1 MAARRRRQ
9 YGTGSVTRRADG
21 RWLGRIDAGFTPEG
35 RRRVR
40 SVVRA
45 TEADAKRALSALA
58 RDIESGDVSISPQT
72 TVKSWCEEWLPRQR
86 ERVRPA
92 AWNADRSAVRQWII
106 PTIGR
111 RRLTDLTPADLRQ
124 LDATV
129 LDAGRARSTALR
141 VHATLMGALKAASLE
156 GHAVPAR
163 IFQVPPPAQAASDR
177 EGPTVEQ
184 AVKLLKAAEAD
195 PRRSRWVAALLQGM
209 RQGECI
215 GLTWELVDLER
226 GLIDVS
232 WQLQA
237 LPYAH
242 GCGDTPCGRKRGVD
256 CPRHH
261 FAVPVGY
268 EHEQVHL
275 RWHLVRP
282 KTASGRRIM
291 PLLPWMVTALKQ
303 WRESAPTSRL
313 VWPAAD
319 GKPITPRADLA
330 AWHELQTV
338 AGVEHP
344 AGRPFHLHEARHAT
358 ATILM
363 ALGVDTQVI
372 IAILGHASI
381 LSTRAYQHAD
391 LEMMRTALE
400 GVAER
405 LQLTA

>member
-1 MAARRRRQ
+1 MARRS
-9 YGTGSVTRRADG
+9 YGDGSVFQRKDG
-21 RWLGRIDAGFTPEG
+21 KWVGQFYAGYTPSG
-35 RRRVR
+35 NRRRK
-40 SVVRA
+40 SVIADTQNKARTRLRIAMREHAAGETTIDPRA
-45 TEADAKRALSALA
+45 T
-58 RDIESGDVSISPQT
+58 
-72 TVKSWCEEWLPRQR
+72 VKAWCDEWLPRQR

-92 AWNADRSAVRQWII
+92 AWNADRGAVANWII
-106 PTIGR
+106 PAIGAR
-111 RRLTDLTPADLRQ
+111 KLTDLTPADVRKVHK
-124 LDATV
+124 AVT
-129 LDAGRARSTALR
+129 AKRAQGTAIR

-156 GHAVPAR
+156 GHTIPAR
-163 IFQVPPPAQAASDR
+163 IFQVPPPAQAPTDR
-177 EGPTVEQ
+177 TGLTVEQ
-184 AVKLLKAAEAD
+184 AVKLLKAAERD

-215 GLTWELVDLER
+215 GLTWDLVDLDR
-226 GLIDVS
+226 GLIDIS

-242 GCGDTPCGRKRGVD
+242 GCGSAPCGRKRGAD
-256 CPRHH
+256 CPARY
-261 FAVPVGY
+261 FAVPIGY

-282 KTASGRRIM
+282 KTASGRRVM
-291 PLLPWMVTALKQ
+291 PLLPWMVTALEQ
-303 WRESAPTSRL
+303 WRDVAPTSRL

-319 GKPITPRADLA
+319 GKPVTPRADLA
-330 AWHELQTV
+330 AWHDLQAA
-338 AGVEHP
+338 AGVQHP